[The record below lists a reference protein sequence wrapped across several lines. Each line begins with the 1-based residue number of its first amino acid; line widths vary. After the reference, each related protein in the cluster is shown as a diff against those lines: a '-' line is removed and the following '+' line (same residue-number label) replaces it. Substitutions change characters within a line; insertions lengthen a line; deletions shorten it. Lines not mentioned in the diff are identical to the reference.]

1 MIVKYMKM
9 RKICHFN
16 GVGVISSANRL
27 TLSKQTGRR
36 MTIFYQNRACE
47 THKKVIFQRFSP
59 ILFYFSDFIAKIV
72 LSVGANIRAKLGQ
85 IRADYGAGEGQ
96 GQSPLYIYIYKRAY
110 LPLFGD
116 LPLHIPRRRQTETK
130 KT

>member
-1 MIVKYMKM
+1 
-9 RKICHFN
+9 
-16 GVGVISSANRL
+16 
-27 TLSKQTGRR
+27 

-47 THKKVIFQRFSP
+47 TPKKVIFQGFSP
-59 ILFYFSDFIAKIV
+59 ILFYFSDFLAKIV
-72 LSVGANIRAKLGQ
+72 LFVGANIRAKLGQ

-116 LPLHIPRRRQTETK
+116 LPIHIPRRRQTETK
-130 KT
+130 KHNKKK

>member
-1 MIVKYMKM
+1 
-9 RKICHFN
+9 
-16 GVGVISSANRL
+16 
-27 TLSKQTGRR
+27 

-47 THKKVIFQRFSP
+47 THKKMIFQRFSP

-110 LPLFGD
+110 LPL
-116 LPLHIPRRRQTETK
+116 HIPRRRKTETK
-130 KT
+130 KLRVVIKIIRGNEKKYKNNRRN

>member
-1 MIVKYMKM
+1 M
-9 RKICHFN
+9 
-16 GVGVISSANRL
+16 
-27 TLSKQTGRR
+27 
-36 MTIFYQNRACE
+36 
-47 THKKVIFQRFSP
+47 FSP
-59 ILFYFSDFIAKIV
+59 ILFYFSDFIVKIV
-72 LSVGANIRAKLGQ
+72 LFVGAIIRAKLGQ
-85 IRADYGAGEGQ
+85 IGANWGAGEGQ

>member
-1 MIVKYMKM
+1 
-9 RKICHFN
+9 
-16 GVGVISSANRL
+16 
-27 TLSKQTGRR
+27 

-59 ILFYFSDFIAKIV
+59 ILFYFSDFLAKIV
-72 LSVGANIRAKLGQ
+72 LFVGVNIRAKLGQ

-116 LPLHIPRRRQTETK
+116 LPLHIPRRRKTETK
-130 KT
+130 K

>member
-1 MIVKYMKM
+1 
-9 RKICHFN
+9 
-16 GVGVISSANRL
+16 
-27 TLSKQTGRR
+27 

-47 THKKVIFQRFSP
+47 THKKMIFQMFSP
-59 ILFYFSDFIAKIV
+59 ILFYFSDFIVKIV
-72 LSVGANIRAKLGQ
+72 LFVGANIRAKL
-85 IRADYGAGEGQ
+85 

>member
-1 MIVKYMKM
+1 
-9 RKICHFN
+9 
-16 GVGVISSANRL
+16 
-27 TLSKQTGRR
+27 

-59 ILFYFSDFIAKIV
+59 ILFYFSDFLAKIV
-72 LSVGANIRAKLGQ
+72 LFVGAKLGQ

-116 LPLHIPRRRQTETK
+116 LPLHIPRR
-130 KT
+130 

>member
-1 MIVKYMKM
+1 
-9 RKICHFN
+9 
-16 GVGVISSANRL
+16 
-27 TLSKQTGRR
+27 

-59 ILFYFSDFIAKIV
+59 ILFYLSDFLAKIV
-72 LSVGANIRAKLGQ
+72 LFVGVNIRVNIRAKLGQ

-116 LPLHIPRRRQTETK
+116 LPLHIPRR
-130 KT
+130 